1 MKPIKT
7 LSQKKLAELKKG
19 ILPSPRPMIRSVKS
33 VQDYHKLTGVKK
45 RFVGAEIG
53 VLNGENALS
62 ILQTLDMKKLY
73 LIDPYEVHDE
83 YLEIKA
89 PVFSTIRKRAEKN
102 LEPFK
107 DKIVWV
113 QKKSSNAL
121 SSIPDDLDFIYID
134 GNHSYKNCL
143 EDIKNYFPKVK
154 KGGVVGGHD
163 YYNMNKARE
172 VKKAVDEFAAENKLK
187 VYSAVGNGLCDWWIM
202 K

>member
-1 MKPIKT
+1 MK
-7 LSQKKLAELKKG
+7 QDKKINEIQLL
-19 ILPSPRPMIRSVKS
+19 PRPAIRCVKA
-33 VQDYHKLTGVKK
+33 VCKGEL
-45 RFVGAEIG
+45 VGAEIG
-53 VLNGENALS
+53 VLNGENAKN
-62 ILQTLDMKKLY
+62 ILETLDIKKLF

-89 PVFSTIRKRAEKN
+89 PVFSTIRNRAEKN
-102 LEPFK
+102 TEPFK

-113 QKKSSNAL
+113 RKKSSDAVND
-121 SSIPDDLDFIYID
+121 IPDNLDFVYID
-134 GNHSYKNCL
+134 GNHTYKNCL

-172 VKKAVDEFAAENKLK
+172 VKKAVDEFAEKNKLK
-187 VYSAVGNGLCDWWIM
+187 VYSAVGNGLCDWWIV